1 MLRFALVRRV
11 LSFLGLAP
19 AALCGAFDAPPGFN
33 VETHP
38 DAGSLAHVLPD
49 GSQLLASG
57 SFGSQS
63 LLRRLPDGTLLAFAG
78 PFGSLSGVAQSPL
91 TGALVVGE
99 SFGAAPLYVLHD
111 LNGDLD
117 CLDAGENVPHAAALP
132 VLPNGAT
139 PLPYDLAFRP
149 GSDEL
154 YVIGATP
161 FGVSP
166 TLGAVVRVAGGA
178 AAVFADGLGYS
189 GGLAFHGDT
198 LYAGDLDTTTFAGRV
213 VALRDLDAD
222 GDALDAGE
230 ATDFAAGLS
239 GANGLAVT
247 LDGRV
252 LVSGL
257 FDFGTLTGSVGL
269 LQADG
274 DGDGASDGVDEG
286 WLTGFTFAGS
296 LFLEE
301 GSGGLAPGVGGDAL
315 LTVGDFGLDGNVLL
329 RTAPLAG
336 TQLAGTVAND
346 SAFTLTVSGEPG
358 AGALLALSLDTQGIT
373 LAGLG
378 DLGFGF
384 GAAHVIL
391 VLPALDAAGQSA
403 LPVLLHDVDALVGA
417 SFVAQGFTLQGGEI
431 GLGDALLL
439 EIAP

>member
-1 MLRFALVRRV
+1 MPRFALVRRA
-11 LSFLGLAP
+11 LFLLGLAP
-19 AALCGAFDAPPGFN
+19 AALCGGFDAPPGFN

-38 DAGSLAHVLPD
+38 DAGGLAHVLPD
-49 GSQLLASG
+49 GSQLLAAG
-57 SFGSQS
+57 SFGNQS
-63 LLRRLPDGTLLAFAG
+63 LLRRLPDGTLLDFAG
-78 PFGSLSGVAQSPL
+78 PFGSLAGLAQSPL
-91 TGALVVGE
+91 TGELIVGE
-99 SFGAAPLYVLHD
+99 SAGAAPLLVLRD

-117 CLDAGENVPHAAALP
+117 CLDAGESTPHAVALP
-132 VLPNGAT
+132 VLPNGAA

-149 GSDEL
+149 GTDEL

-166 TLGAVVRVAGGA
+166 TLGVVVRIASGSA
-178 AAVFADGLGYS
+178 TVFADGLGYS

-198 LYAGDLDTTTFAGRV
+198 LYAGDLDTGTFTGRV

-230 ATDFAAGLS
+230 ATDFAAGLT

-247 LDGRV
+247 HDGRV
-252 LVSGL
+252 LISGL

-269 LQADG
+269 ALPDG
-274 DGDGASDGVDEG
+274 DGDGLSDGVDEG
-286 WLTGFTFAGS
+286 WLTGFTFPGS
-296 LFLEE
+296 LFLAE
-301 GSGGLAPGVGGDAL
+301 GAGGLQPGASGDAL
-315 LTVGDFGLDGNVLL
+315 LTVGDFGLAGNVLV

-336 TQLAGTVAND
+336 TQLAGSVAND
-346 SAFTLTVSGEPG
+346 SAFTLTVTGEPG
-358 AGALLALSLDTQGIT
+358 AGVLLALSLDTQGVT
-373 LAGLG
+373 LPGVG
-378 DLGFGF
+378 DLGLGF

-391 VLPALDAAGQSA
+391 VLPALDAGGQSA
-403 LPVLLHDVDALVGA
+403 LKVVLHGVDALVGR